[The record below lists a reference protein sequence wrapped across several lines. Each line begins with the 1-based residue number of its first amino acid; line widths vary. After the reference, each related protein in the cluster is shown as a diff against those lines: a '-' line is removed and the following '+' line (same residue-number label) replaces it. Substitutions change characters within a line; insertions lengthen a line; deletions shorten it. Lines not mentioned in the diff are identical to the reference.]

1 MSPAKKKGRTPGT
14 KVEMDGHL
22 FASKK
27 EASIYLEFKAD
38 PKVKILGITP
48 LFPLL
53 DGFTRPSGEKVRPM
67 VYTADFLI
75 RHQDQ
80 AQEIVVEVKSKGTAK
95 MVDYQ
100 LRRKLF
106 LAKYTDY
113 LFLEIILEGK
123 HRTEKLI

>member
-1 MSPAKKKGRTPGT
+1 
-14 KVEMDGHL
+14 
-22 FASKK
+22 
-27 EASIYLEFKAD
+27 
-38 PKVKILGITP
+38 
-48 LFPLL
+48 
-53 DGFTRPSGEKVRPM
+53 M